1 MGSCFFLIICLFF
14 FSTKLLDD
22 EMKKSIGSRN
32 ASKDSVEFNPSTMM
46 NMHTDTPKSFYR
58 KSMRSL
64 KSIKSL
70 KSHFSHRT
78 VKSRSSNS
86 QDEDDDDSRSSN
98 EEEDDLEAAYS

>member
-1 MGSCFFLIICLFF
+1 
-14 FSTKLLDD
+14 
-22 EMKKSIGSRN
+22 MKRSIGSRN
-32 ASKDSVEFNPSTMM
+32 TSKDSVEFNPSTMM
-46 NMHTDTPKSFYR
+46 NMHTDAPKSFYR

-86 QDEDDDDSRSSN
+86 QDEDDDEDEDRSSN
-98 EEEDDLEAAYS
+98 DDDDDLEAAYS

>member
-1 MGSCFFLIICLFF
+1 
-14 FSTKLLDD
+14 
-22 EMKKSIGSRN
+22 MKKSIGSRN
-32 ASKDSVEFNPSTMM
+32 TSKDSVEFNPSTMM

-70 KSHFSHRT
+70 KSHFSHKT

-86 QDEDDDDSRSSN
+86 QDEDDEDDDNSSN
-98 EEEDDLEAAYS
+98 EDDDDLEAAYS